1 MSQFSTYLLLDPGL
15 CRTSCDSA
23 LHWLQSLSF
32 ASAKLQIIWR
42 MGICF
47 PIKIEAGGP
56 VATARPAVPQ

>member
-1 MSQFSTYLLLDPGL
+1 
-15 CRTSCDSA
+15 
-23 LHWLQSLSF
+23 
-32 ASAKLQIIWR
+32 